1 MIKRSYFYQI
11 DTQEAESKY
20 GHGVIIVKSWMPNPV
35 FAMHRALSEFCQAT
49 GRSES
54 VCKIVAFN
62 RV

>member
-11 DTQEAESKY
+11 ETLGLQSGY
-20 GHGVIIVKSWMPNPV
+20 GVTIVKSWMPRPV
-35 FAMHRALSEFCQAT
+35 FAMNKALSEFCQAT

-54 VCKIVAFN
+54 VCKIVTFN